1 MCLPKEFLPVY
12 MGRSMAVF
20 YGTGWQLLSSLGDA
34 QSCALPTGLISE
46 VRKYALPQRS
56 LQPRRQSRWWG
67 TRLCRVVLQ

>member
-20 YGTGWQLLSSLGDA
+20 YGMGQQLLSSLGDA
-34 QSCALPTGLISE
+34 QSCALPTGLSSE

-56 LQPRRQSRWWG
+56 WLFAAP
-67 TRLCRVVLQ
+67 